1 MKQFAI
7 LVFVVIVIGFFVNI
21 GLKTQARQKFSA
33 GQKCDDIVTINDKQ
47 IVTNYS
53 TNNGKGSTNQDYIIF
68 TDKCA
73 YTCGFLTDE
82 LSIYGQLQIGR
93 TYEIWT
99 SPSFDFQREG
109 CIIKFKEIKL

>member
-7 LVFVVIVIGFFVNI
+7 LIFAVILIGFFINI
-21 GLKTQARQKFSA
+21 GLKTKAQQNFSS
-33 GQKCDDIVTINDKQ
+33 GQKSDDTVTINDKQ

-53 TNNGKGSTNQDYIIF
+53 TNNGHGSTEQDYIIF
-68 TDKCA
+68 TDKGA
-73 YTCGFLTDE
+73 YTCGFLTDK
-82 LSIYGQLQIGR
+82 LSIYGQLQVGH

-109 CIIKFKEIKL
+109 CIIKFKEVK